1 MARILLVDDEKMART
16 LYGDYLRGV
25 GHEVTAVA
33 SIPGA
38 KEALAFGRYD
48 VVVTDLILPQG
59 DGMEVLQH
67 AKAHYPGVEV
77 VVITGLDKVDPAVR
91 AIKSGA
97 TEYLVKPVAPE
108 VLQHAVHRALAT
120 RELLQEN
127 AALRRYVSLLE
138 TGQRIST
145 TLDRNRLSET
155 ACAAFLGM
163 TGASAVLL
171 FQADG
176 TGRSRLL
183 GQQGLSSQSLEA
195 SVLTAVTPRLGESRE
210 ARVLDELPGPFPRAL
225 IVPAIEGEDL
235 LGYALLLYPGSP
247 PEGIAEAT
255 GFLARCLALALRNL
269 GRIAEVEDLAYLDDL
284 THLFNVRY
292 LHLVLDREVKG
303 AQQTQGVFSLLFL
316 DLDYFKS
323 INDTHGH
330 LVGSQLLVEMAR
342 VLKGCVRDRDVAVR
356 YGGDEYVVL
365 LRGTDSGGALKVA
378 ERIRRTV
385 ENHRFLAR
393 EGHSLALST
402 CIGVAS
408 FPEHAQEKAT
418 LLDLADR
425 AMYRGKKGTR
435 NVVYVAAKDLEATP
449 PGRHSQPTGS

>member
-145 TLDRNRLSET
+145 TLDRVTYPMRVT
-155 ACAAFLGM
+155 A
-163 TGASAVLL
+163 
-171 FQADG
+171 
-176 TGRSRLL
+176 
-183 GQQGLSSQSLEA
+183 
-195 SVLTAVTPRLGESRE
+195 
-210 ARVLDELPGPFPRAL
+210 
-225 IVPAIEGEDL
+225 
-235 LGYALLLYPGSP
+235 
-247 PEGIAEAT
+247 
-255 GFLARCLALALRNL
+255 
-269 GRIAEVEDLAYLDDL
+269 
-284 THLFNVRY
+284 
-292 LHLVLDREVKG
+292 
-303 AQQTQGVFSLLFL
+303 
-316 DLDYFKS
+316 
-323 INDTHGH
+323 
-330 LVGSQLLVEMAR
+330 
-342 VLKGCVRDRDVAVR
+342 
-356 YGGDEYVVL
+356 
-365 LRGTDSGGALKVA
+365 
-378 ERIRRTV
+378 
-385 ENHRFLAR
+385 
-393 EGHSLALST
+393 ST
-402 CIGVAS
+402 
-408 FPEHAQEKAT
+408 E
-418 LLDLADR
+418 
-425 AMYRGKKGTR
+425 
-435 NVVYVAAKDLEATP
+435 
-449 PGRHSQPTGS
+449 